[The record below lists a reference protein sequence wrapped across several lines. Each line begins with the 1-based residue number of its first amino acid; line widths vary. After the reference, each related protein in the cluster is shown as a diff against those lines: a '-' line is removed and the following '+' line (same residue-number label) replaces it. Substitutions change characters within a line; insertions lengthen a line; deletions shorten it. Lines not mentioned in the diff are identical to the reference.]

1 MTTFI
6 DDFSSGPHDVT
17 IHSGSELNYQAG
29 TMLGGGRFTKLIV
42 GPNPQNQ
49 PAHLDVTNGS
59 LNLSTGA
66 EQSLRLEIGYGYQP
80 DGSGGGMQVPLT
92 NSGVGDFN
100 SIGNAFRT
108 NFRFS
113 DNMLINFNIVVFTP
127 SGWTSD
133 GENVSVPP
141 SSPTHID
148 FPFNRFTGPG
158 GSDFGRVNF
167 LVFIFQTSAD
177 FVIDSLEIV

>member
-1 MTTFI
+1 MATLI

-17 IHSGSELNYQAG
+17 IQSDSDLNYQAG
-29 TMLGGGRFTKLIV
+29 TMFGGGRFTQLIV
-42 GPNPQNQ
+42 GLNSQNQ
-49 PAHLDVTNGS
+49 PAHLDITNGS

-66 EQSLRLEIGYGYQP
+66 EQYLRLEIGYGYQP

-92 NSGVGDFN
+92 DSGIGDFA

-127 SGWTSD
+127 SGWTSY
-133 GENVSVPP
+133 GENVNVPP
-141 SSPTHID
+141 SSPSHIEFSFD
-148 FPFNRFTGPG
+148 RFTGPG

-167 LVFIFQTSAD
+167 LVFVFQTSAD
-177 FVIDSLEIV
+177 FVIDSIEIV